1 MEEIKRM
8 VCCFVGAYGVG
19 KSSIAKSFGEGNNV
33 LVQDPTLSERYLRTF
48 YIDQNMIYIDVI
60 DSLTVGGIT
69 WIAEELRV
77 DVIICVFSLGNKESF
92 STMKKLQK
100 EVEGYLKN
108 KVIWIVCG
116 TMADLPKRIDQNE
129 IYKYVREL
137 NSKYYEISLL
147 HQNINIVSIFIQA
160 AYDWIL
166 QGDKE
171 TDSGC
176 IEKDHCTYL

>member
-8 VCCFVGAYGVG
+8 VCCFIGAYGVG
-19 KSSIAKSFGEGNNV
+19 KSSIAKSFGDDNIV
-33 LVQDPTLSERYLRTF
+33 LVQDPTLSERYLRKF

-60 DSLTVGGIT
+60 DSLTIGGVM
-69 WIAEELRV
+69 WIAGESKV

-92 STMKKLQK
+92 NTMKKLQK
-100 EVEGYLKN
+100 EVESYLKY

-116 TMADLPKRIDQNE
+116 TMADLPKHIDQSE

-147 HQNINIVSIFIQA
+147 HQNIDIISIFIQA
-160 AYDWIL
+160 AYDWLLI
-166 QGDKE
+166 DNKE
-171 TDSGC
+171 TNSDSV
-176 IEKDHCTYL
+176 EKSHCTYL